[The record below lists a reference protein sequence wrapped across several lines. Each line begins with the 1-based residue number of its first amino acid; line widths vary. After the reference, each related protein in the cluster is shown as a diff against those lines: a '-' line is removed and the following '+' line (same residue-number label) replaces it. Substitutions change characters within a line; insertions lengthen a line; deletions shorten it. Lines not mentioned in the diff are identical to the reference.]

1 MEIEEIKKNAIDIYK
16 RSDKNVRK
24 LLENIFGAEIFN
36 IPIEERIKTFHDA
49 IEEIGE
55 NNSLVKDWF
64 DFCNSKLKD
73 RKDIKAYM
81 KLRIIAA
88 ALNEGW
94 EPKFTEDEW
103 RYSPYFVLYTQEEID
118 KMSEETKARVVMQS
132 ARNTCAY
139 GGVTFANAVYDT
151 SNKFAHYGSSFVF
164 KSRKLA
170 EYAGKQFVNIYMDF
184 VCK

>member
-1 MEIEEIKKNAIDIYK
+1 
-16 RSDKNVRK
+16 
-24 LLENIFGAEIFN
+24 
-36 IPIEERIKTFHDA
+36 
-49 IEEIGE
+49 
-55 NNSLVKDWF
+55 
-64 DFCNSKLKD
+64 
-73 RKDIKAYM
+73 M

-103 RYSPYFVLYTQEEID
+103 RYFPYFVLYTQEEID